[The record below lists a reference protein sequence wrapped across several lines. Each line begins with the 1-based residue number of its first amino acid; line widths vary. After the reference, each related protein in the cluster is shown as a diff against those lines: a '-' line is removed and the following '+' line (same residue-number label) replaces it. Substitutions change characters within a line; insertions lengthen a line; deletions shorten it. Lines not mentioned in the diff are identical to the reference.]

1 MVLSRGGSVVVG
13 GGGGKSLWRIMSV
26 LKKNESLHRERKI
39 SISLAVSRSVDIST
53 GRILNIFQDI
63 FKFSTVH

>member
-1 MVLSRGGSVVVG
+1 MENNVSSE
-13 GGGGKSLWRIMSV
+13 
-26 LKKNESLHRERKI
+26 KNESLHRERKI